1 MIGDSFFAAL
11 RVVCPMMI
19 LMVIGW
25 LCRVKG
31 VISRPA
37 MKEYDRVIF
46 KIFMPLLLFKNIYEM
61 DFSGGFAQKEMMFAA
76 VCMLMNF
83 VFCLKFPALLTDD
96 PKKSSVIG
104 QAVVRG
110 NYIIFG
116 VTVSEALYGEG
127 NIGMVVMMG
136 VLVVPVINIFSA
148 IILEAGRSGKASIG
162 KLLIAVLKNPMIIG
176 AIFAFIFKGF
186 NIPIPLPVWSVIRS
200 IANATTTVS
209 FISLGVGLDM
219 ADSFGD
225 RRLLYWGIFLRMAV
239 LPLVFMPFAILAG
252 FRGQSL
258 CAMMVIFAA
267 PSAVASYPMAVAMGA
282 DGKLAGQLV
291 CTTTIL
297 SVLTIFLWTFGLKS
311 LGMM

>member
-1 MIGDSFFAAL
+1 MAESFFAAL

-19 LMVIGW
+19 MMIVGW
-25 LCRVKG
+25 ACRVKG
-31 VISRPA
+31 IISRPA
-37 MKEYDRVIF
+37 MKEYDRIIF
-46 KIFMPLLLFKNIYEM
+46 NVFMPVLLFKNIYDM
-61 DFSGGFAQKEMMFAA
+61 DFSQGFAYREMIFAA
-76 VCMLMNF
+76 VCMTINF
-83 VFCLKFPALLTDD
+83 VFCLKFPPVLTND
-96 PKKSSVIG
+96 PRKSSVIG
-104 QAVVRG
+104 QAVVRC

-116 VTVSEALYGEG
+116 VVVSEALYGEG

-136 VLVVPVINIFSA
+136 VLVVPAINIFSA
-148 IILEAGRSGKASIG
+148 VILEAGRSGKASPG
-162 KLLIAVLKNPMIIG
+162 KLLLAILKNPMIIG

-186 NIPIPLPVWSVIRS
+186 NIPIPAPVWSAVRS
-200 IANATTTVS
+200 IANSTTTIS

-219 ADSFGD
+219 AGSVGD
-225 RRLLYWGIFLRMAV
+225 RRLLCWGIFLRMV
-239 LPLVFMPFAILAG
+239 IVPMVFMPLAIISG

-291 CTTTIL
+291 CMTTIL

-311 LGMM
+311 LGLM